1 MTTVRGTALTKEKSS
16 SATLG
21 RSLVTFW
28 TVATMI
34 GLAWWMLEA
43 DGLFFA
49 LGAAAS
55 LVVSIPLTRR
65 YRSIVSPWTLVAAIT
80 YTSCG
85 ARGAA
90 ISAGIDT
97 TDRSLSQ
104 FLLLQRESEY
114 FLAPT
119 VMYVAATALMAAA
132 FMVRPRAER
141 APEKPRGGT
150 VLRGPVVGLAIPL
163 ALSARAPSCSTSVS
177 PAGWTWPRISA
188 KRTTITGLNL
198 DETYTS
204 HGELLFLNN
213 LSSIAFWIVVAHYVS
228 RGRRISWATKEGWFV
243 ALLGL
248 NAIVMP
254 FYTSS
259 RSDALLALLTA
270 AGIALML
277 RPRVLPIKSL
287 VLGAGAIL
295 LLISTMTQLR
305 SAPDQQ
311 DLDLDTAIT
320 TALADGAVGTLVYN
334 RNLADPSV
342 VGHLYHAVP
351 HSIPYQNGKTITT
364 WALAPVPRSIWPD
377 KPIVNFGPVIGSV
390 IYGNPRSGVPPGWV
404 GDLYL
409 NQGLPAVLLGS
420 ILIGWLLGQLDR
432 WRVRQLV
439 YTPAFAVLYI
449 PLTLTFTKN
458 IMSKGIGAAVF
469 NGGIQLALIGL
480 CLLWISA
487 LRPRA
492 DRGPAAPEVES
503 TSAR

>member
-1 MTTVRGTALTKEKSS
+1 MTPVRGAALTREQST
-16 SATLG
+16 SANLG

-28 TVATMI
+28 TVATAI
-34 GLAWWMLEA
+34 GLVWWMLEA
-43 DGLFFA
+43 DGMFFA
-49 LGAAAS
+49 LGAVAS

-65 YRSIVSPWTLVAAIT
+65 HCSIVSPWTLVAAIT

-85 ARGAA
+85 VRGAA

-97 TDRSLSQ
+97 ADQSLSQ
-104 FLLLQRESEY
+104 FLLLGREPEY

-119 VMYVAATALMAAA
+119 VMYVAATALMAAG

-141 APEKPRGGT
+141 APKRPLGST

-163 ALSARAPSCSTSVS
+163 ALIG
-177 PAGWTWPRISA
+177 AGAFVQYIRVTGGLDLANISA
-188 KRTTITGLNL
+188 KRTTIIGLNL
-198 DETYTS
+198 DEGYTS
-204 HGELLFLNN
+204 HGELLFLNS
-213 LSSIAFWIVVAHYVS
+213 LSSIAFWIVIAHYVS
-228 RGRRISWATKEGWFV
+228 RGRRISWATKEGWFT

-248 NAIVMP
+248 NAIAMP

-259 RSDALLALLTA
+259 RSDALLTLLTG

-287 VLGAGAIL
+287 LLGAGTIL

-305 SAPDQQ
+305 SAADQ
-311 DLDLDTAIT
+311 DLDTAIT

-351 HSIPYQNGKTITT
+351 GEIPYQNGGTITT
-364 WALAPVPRSIWPD
+364 WALAPIPRSVWPE

-409 NQGLPAVLLGS
+409 NRGLPAVLLGS

-439 YTPAFAVLYI
+439 YTPAFVVLYV
-449 PLTLTFTKN
+449 PLALTFSKN

-492 DRGPAAPEVES
+492 DRGHAAPEVEP